1 MPAMPIEPA
10 APVCCTSS
18 TWSPLYRVGAV
29 SALVMVI
36 LMLVQMVFFI
46 IAPPPSFLPSHAAAL
61 DWFALFQSRPYL
73 ALVHLDGFL
82 LVDYLFVLMVF
93 LALWVA
99 LRPARPVST
108 LIALVL
114 CMVGTA
120 VYFASNPAFTLMS
133 LADQYAIATRDVERM
148 QLVAAA
154 QSTLAVYHGTPFD
167 VAYVLSAI
175 SGLLMCSAM
184 IGTGVFGRP
193 TASFGIAAY
202 ALSIVPATAGMLGLV
217 LSIASLVPLAI
228 WLLLVARR
236 LRTLR

>member
-1 MPAMPIEPA
+1 MSIEPGV
-10 APVCCTSS
+10 PVRRTSS
-18 TWSPLYRVGAV
+18 TWSPLYQVGAL
-29 SALVMVI
+29 SALVMPI
-36 LMLVQMVFFI
+36 LMLVQMVFFVN
-46 IAPPPSFLPSHAAAL
+46 APPPAFLPTHEAAL
-61 DWFALFQSRPYL
+61 DWFALFHSRPLL

-82 LVDYLFVLMVF
+82 LVDYLFVLLLF

-99 LRPARPVST
+99 LRTARPVRT
-108 LIALVL
+108 LIAFVL
-114 CMVGTA
+114 CAVGTA

-133 LADQYAIATRDVERM
+133 LADQYAIATHDVARM
-148 QLVAAA
+148 ELVAAA
-154 QSTLAVYHGTPFD
+154 QSALAVYHGTPFD

-193 TASFGIAAY
+193 TAYFGIAAY
-202 ALSIVPATAGMLGLV
+202 ALSIVPATAGTLGLV